1 MYDVAVAMAET
12 RPRSLIV
19 AELEERGLSVCAWP
33 DTTAT
38 LRALLTGEAD
48 ARVVVLDLG
57 GESGLSPEQ
66 AAQVARALNGRRLI
80 LLMSAYGGDRYA
92 EARRHAFAV
101 LVRPFRVGDV
111 VQVVEE
117 ALTSPRTSR
126 TDTHTPAR

>member
-1 MYDVAVAMAET
+1 MVPEARVYDVAVAMAET

-33 DTTAT
+33 DTAAT
-38 LRALLTGEAD
+38 LRALLTGEAE

-66 AAQVARALNGRRLI
+66 AAQVVRALDGRRVI
-80 LLMSAYGGDRYA
+80 LLMSAYGSEQYA

-111 VQVVEE
+111 VQRVVE
-117 ALTSPRTSR
+117 AMAGCS
-126 TDTHTPAR
+126 